1 MEVLTSNITS
11 YPNNI
16 ESQNDIEIQYQ
27 NERGKPMPS
36 LNHAKLQ
43 ALIAAYFVVNYGDIY
58 DIFTEIE
65 VELLDKRAVPDL
77 AIYPIQATDWESDV
91 IRRTD
96 APILTIEI
104 LSPKQA
110 LDDILSKIRTIY
122 FPGGVQSSWVVI
134 PAMRTISVMTLDKKI
149 KSYTEG
155 IVNDEVSGFE
165 IDLNKI
171 FK

>member
-1 MEVLTSNITS
+1 MEFESSFVTS
-11 YPNNI
+11 YTNNI
-16 ESQNDIEIQYQ
+16 ESLHDIEIQYQ

-43 ALIAAYFVVNYGDIY
+43 ALLAAYFVVNYGENF

-65 VELLDKRAVPDL
+65 IELLDKRAVPDL
-77 AIYPIQATDWESDV
+77 AVYPIQASDWESDI

-110 LDDILSKIRTIY
+110 LDDILAKIRTIY
-122 FPGGVQSSWVVI
+122 FPGGVQSSWVLI
-134 PAMRTISVMTLDKKI
+134 PAMRSINVMTSDKKI
-149 KSYTEG
+149 KSYNEG
-155 IVNDEVSGFE
+155 ILKDDVSGFE
-165 IDLNKI
+165 IDLGKI